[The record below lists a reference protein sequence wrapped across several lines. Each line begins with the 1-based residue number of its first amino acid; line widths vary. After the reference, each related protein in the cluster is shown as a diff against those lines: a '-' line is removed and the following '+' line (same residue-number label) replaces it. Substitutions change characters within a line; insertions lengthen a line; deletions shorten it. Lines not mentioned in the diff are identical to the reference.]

1 MSAPQKVIHHRRSK
15 TLELTWPDASFTL
28 SAEYLR
34 VCSPSAEVRGH
45 GGQNQVLQVGKRDVA
60 ISKLSPSGHYAVQI
74 SFDDGHD
81 TGLYSWT
88 YLRELAESFDERW
101 AKYLQDLDAANA
113 SRDPDTSIV
122 KFIN

>member
-1 MSAPQKVIHHRRSK
+1 MTAPQKVILHRRSK
-15 TLELTWPDASFTL
+15 TLELAWPDASFTL

-45 GGQNQVLQVGKRDVA
+45 GGQNEVLQVGKRDVA
-60 ISKLSPSGHYAVQI
+60 ISKIAPSGHYAVQI

-81 TGLYSWT
+81 TGLYSWH
-88 YLRELAESFDERW
+88 YLRELAENFAERW
-101 AKYLQDLDAANA
+101 AAYLQALKAANQ
-113 SRDPDTSIV
+113 SRDADTSIV